1 MASLSNSRPLALVS
15 LMRRGQA
22 GDIAAGP
29 PNTSHVLASNWVRV
43 AGKNDRDCGCR
54 SPRRLGVD
62 GTRGHDNIDLQSDEF
77 VRNFVEPIEASFD
90 PSVLHDNIST
100 LDPA

>member
-1 MASLSNSRPLALVS
+1 MPVTQACPESSATRCVGWGRWVKEDRNLRQVGDSLFEQFETFSVGLAHEQ
-15 LMRRGQA
+15 RQA

-29 PNTSHVLASNWVRV
+29 PNTSHVVASNWVRV

-62 GTRGHDNIDLQSDEF
+62 GTRGHD
-77 VRNFVEPIEASFD
+77 
-90 PSVLHDNIST
+90 
-100 LDPA
+100 